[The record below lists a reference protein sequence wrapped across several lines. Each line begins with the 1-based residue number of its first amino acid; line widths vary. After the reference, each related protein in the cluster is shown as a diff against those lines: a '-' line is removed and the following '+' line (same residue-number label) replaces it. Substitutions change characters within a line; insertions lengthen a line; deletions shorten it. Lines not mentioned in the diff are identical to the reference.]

1 MPMARLQSGHTM
13 TTVPAVNTTLLN
25 APPGTAGGKENIGT
39 ATSSTF
45 TMTTPSE
52 IKCIDTYSVPP
63 GDPSNY
69 YPPAPN
75 NAPPNDG
82 WEEGSVPVISL
93 TNITLP
99 TPWIVPA
106 TGKSESLSGLGAAPN
121 NTGAGT
127 YDIFPDV
134 KITIGSAV
142 DVGTMG
148 VGVATT
154 IATITGPIVEL
165 DDWVVPWT
173 PTDKPPNFDG
183 SDFGLARSSGYG
195 NTQKGGPGIFY
206 ITFTLEFSLSEFG
219 TPTSSTGMPAVDWSG
234 TPISLDFK
242 IGVINNYDNDRETYM
257 AAYEEAY
264 STLTKVPELS
274 EWQT

>member
-1 MPMARLQSGHTM
+1 MPLARLQTNHVM
-13 TTVPAVNTTLLN
+13 TTVPTAATTFTNTG
-25 APPGTAGGKENIGT
+25 AKTAGGMENVGT

-45 TMTTPSE
+45 TMAEE

-63 GDPSNY
+63 NTPVAT
-69 YPPAPN
+69 PPPF
-75 NAPPNDG
+75 DG
-82 WEEGSVPVISL
+82 NEAGSVPLISL
-93 TNITLP
+93 TNISIPASWT
-99 TPWIVPA
+99 VPA
-106 TGKSESLSGLGAAPN
+106 TGKSESLSGIGAAPN
-121 NTGAGT
+121 NTGPGT
-127 YDIFPDV
+127 YTIFPNL

-142 DVGTMG
+142 DVVSAPG

-154 IATITGPIVEL
+154 TATITGPVTEL

-219 TPTSSTGMPAVDWSG
+219 TPASATGEPAVPWGG
-234 TPISLDFK
+234 TPVSLDFK
-242 IGVINNYDNDRETYM
+242 IGVINNYDNDRDRYM
-257 AAYEEAY
+257 TAYQNAY
-264 STLTKVPELS
+264 KSLTKVPELS

>member
-1 MPMARLQSGHTM
+1 MPFARLQASHVM
-13 TTVPAVNTTLLN
+13 TTVPAANTTLLN
-25 APPGTAGGKENIGT
+25 ASPGTAGGKENVGT

-45 TMTTPSE
+45 TMTTPPQ

-63 GDPSNY
+63 NTPSPT
-69 YPPAPN
+69 PPPY
-75 NAPPNDG
+75 DG
-82 WEEGSVPVISL
+82 LEVGAVPVISL

-99 TPWIVPA
+99 TPWTVPA

-127 YDIFPDV
+127 FTIFPDV

-142 DVGTMG
+142 DVGSAG

-154 IATITGPIVEL
+154 TATITGPVTEL

-219 TPTSSTGMPAVDWSG
+219 TVNSSGMPAVDWGGSP
-234 TPISLDFK
+234 TSLDFK
-242 IGVINNYDNDRETYM
+242 IGVINNYDNDRDRYM
-257 AAYEEAY
+257 TAYENAY
-264 STLTKVPELS
+264 KSLTKVPELS